1 MSTNPLDPEPY
12 LNFHYGKSEQYQR
25 LSVIAVMGAF
35 AEAVIREII
44 TPAFANQSKVLRQF
58 FQVETHDIL
67 YTAACDLKTRWL
79 AEGLISAEQ
88 GNCFGAFDIWVEL
101 MEGIPE
107 DLITPGMFVPGC
119 DPDQGDK
126 FKQN

>member
-12 LNFHYGKSEQYQR
+12 LNFHYGKSEQYPR
-25 LSVIAVMGAF
+25 LSVIAVMA
-35 AEAVIREII
+35 AYSQMAVTEILK
-44 TPAFANQSKVLRQF
+44 PAIADQSKIVRQF

-79 AEGLISAEQ
+79 AEGLITQSQAD
-88 GNCFGAFDIWVEL
+88 CFGAFDLWVEL
-101 MEGIPE
+101 MQGVPE